1 MIPGKRD
8 PKTSSHRRCFPWWRR
23 RTPPPSAFSVLSASS
38 SADGRNSWRG
48 GSRRRIVTG
57 SPAIALKISFKS
69 FFCMGRSFAMAS
81 ALFSFDPAKIIS
93 RTMGSRSTALNILS
107 VRQRPIPS
115 APNCL
120 ALIAASGV
128 SALAR
133 TPMVLISSAQLK
145 SVRRSLLISGS
156 TVGTSPR

>member
-1 MIPGKRD
+1 MFSMVEKAVIN
-8 PKTSSHRRCFPWWRR
+8 S
-23 RTPPPSAFSVLSASS
+23 PPAFSILRPVLQRMGEIHEAVGRGGGWSPAVLSM
-38 SADGRNSWRG
+38 
-48 GSRRRIVTG
+48 
-57 SPAIALKISFKS
+57 ALKISLKS
-69 FFCMGRSFAMAS
+69 LRCMGRSFAIAS

-93 RTMGSRSTALNILS
+93 RTMGSRSAALNILS

-133 TPMVLISSAQLK
+133 TPNVLIPSPQLR